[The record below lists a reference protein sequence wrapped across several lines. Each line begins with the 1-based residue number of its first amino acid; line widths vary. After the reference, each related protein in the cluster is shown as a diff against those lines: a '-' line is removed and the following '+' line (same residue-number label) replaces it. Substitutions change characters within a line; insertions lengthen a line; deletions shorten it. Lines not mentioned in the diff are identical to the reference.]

1 MTESSTPKRSVS
13 DVEQILADFPERQR
27 REFGRRRAR
36 DAKPVKEIIV
46 KLVTRHGLGRIL
58 ASEELAE
65 SWRNI
70 VGAQIAAHSQPGNLR
85 RGVLE
90 IHVTHSVFKQ
100 ELQYQSQQIL
110 ARLGQEAPVRSIRS
124 LRFRVGTIH

>member
-1 MTESSTPKRSVS
+1 MSEASLPERSEA
-13 DVEQILADFPERQR
+13 DVKEILADLPERQR
-27 REFGRRRAR
+27 REFGRRQAW
-36 DAKPVKEIIV
+36 DAKPVKEIIA

-58 ASEELAE
+58 ASEELAD
-65 SWRNI
+65 SWIEI

-85 RGVLE
+85 RGILE

-100 ELQYQSQQIL
+100 ELQYQQKQIL
-110 ARLGQEAPVRSIRS
+110 ARLGEEAPDLSIRG